1 MTYLRGE
8 QRIMAAEIVHVTT
21 DEQLQMGLDIR
32 KKVFVEE
39 QKVPL
44 EEEVDEYD
52 VIGDNVHH
60 MLLLDEGIPV
70 ATGRLIYYKAGT
82 AKMQRIAVHQAY
94 RSKGY
99 GRVLLLAL
107 EGLAREMGLNSSI
120 LDAQCHAE
128 DFYIKLGYK
137 VISTEPF
144 YDAGILHVRMEK
156 EL

>member
-1 MTYLRGE
+1 
-8 QRIMAAEIVHVTT
+8 MAAEIVHVTT

-39 QKVPL
+39 QKVPM
-44 EEEVDEYD
+44 EEELDEYD
-52 VIGDNVHH
+52 VVGNNAHH
-60 MLLLDEGIPV
+60 ILLVDEGIPV
-70 ATGRLIYYKAGT
+70 ATGRLIYYKAGA
-82 AKMQRIAVHQAY
+82 AKMQRIAVHKAY

-107 EGLAREMGLNSSI
+107 EELAREIGLETSI

-128 DFYIKLGYK
+128 DFYMKLGYK
-137 VISTEPF
+137 VISPEPF

-156 EL
+156 AL

>member
-1 MTYLRGE
+1 
-8 QRIMAAEIVHVTT
+8 MAAEIVRVTT
-21 DEQLQMGLDIR
+21 DEQLQTGLDIR

-39 QKVPL
+39 QKVPV

-52 VIGDNVHH
+52 VIGDSVHH

-70 ATGRLIYYKAGT
+70 ATGRMIYYKADT
-82 AKMQRIAVHQAY
+82 AKMQRIAVHEAY
-94 RSKGY
+94 RGKGY

-107 EGLAREMGLNSSI
+107 EGLAREIGLKSSI

-137 VISTEPF
+137 VISLEPF

-156 EL
+156 AL

>member
-1 MTYLRGE
+1 
-8 QRIMAAEIVHVTT
+8 MAAEIVHVTT

-39 QKVPL
+39 QKVPV
-44 EEEVDEYD
+44 EEELDEYD
-52 VIGDNVHH
+52 VVGDNAHH
-60 MLLLDEGIPV
+60 MLLVDEGIPV
-70 ATGRLIYYKAGT
+70 ATGRLIYYKAGA
-82 AKMQRIAVHQAY
+82 AKMQRIAVHKAY

-107 EGLAREMGLNSSI
+107 EELAREIGLEASI

-128 DFYIKLGYK
+128 EFYKKLGYK
-137 VISTEPF
+137 VISQEPF

-156 EL
+156 AL